1 MKCAIF
7 DDFVDVAGKISSRTS
22 YLPHKRAC
30 LTLLATAT
38 PPPGAIPRRAFTYVS
53 RPPRG
58 PKTLLLPGV
67 KVGRLGLLRQLV
79 LAVRKRRRAAA
90 RLRGLRGCG
99 SERRFPRFLL
109 LLLLLEGG
117 GVRGGR
123 GGRGDCREGADGG
136 TEESPARSGMERQSF
151 IHVSGIGRDDRSGVG
166 NATRLGRI
174 GNSARTCG
182 GRRRS
187 SPRGWRMPRREGR
200 GGARSSRARG
210 PRGSRGFAR
219 LPTSLSRDG
228 RCLRGG
234 ARVLRAGFEGR
245 DEGAREVGR
254 LLAEAVLAV
263 CACRRLRRAGVGF
276 AGALVDGGAFVELHV
291 CKSVGF
297 ISLIW
302 RKRRSIDSKST
313 VGHGGDLEV
322 FSCRPQPRAVHTPHA
337 SRSENRP
344 QAWMDRTGTKV
355 RVVPAWITVWPP
367 AAPERTSP
375 APRPRRR
382 RRRGR
387 PRGTTA
393 VSRHEGRASRSDAA
407 GVPSPDRSLPER
419 GSDTNSHLYRPSQSY
434 SPRRGPPAA

>member
-1 MKCAIF
+1 M
-7 DDFVDVAGKISSRTS
+7 
-22 YLPHKRAC
+22 
-30 LTLLATAT
+30 
-38 PPPGAIPRRAFTYVS
+38 
-53 RPPRG
+53 
-58 PKTLLLPGV
+58 
-67 KVGRLGLLRQLV
+67 
-79 LAVRKRRRAAA
+79 
-90 RLRGLRGCG
+90 RGCG

-117 GVRGGR
+117 GVRGGC
-123 GGRGDCREGADGG
+123 GGRGDCREGAEGG

-151 IHVSGIGRDDRSGVG
+151 IHVSGIGRDGDEDESRVDRSGAG
-166 NATRLGRI
+166 NATRVGRI

-219 LPTSLSRDG
+219 LLTSLSRDG
-228 RCLRGG
+228 LCLRGG
-234 ARVLRAGFEGR
+234 ARGLRAGFEGR
-245 DEGAREVGR
+245 DEGEWEVGR

-276 AGALVDGGAFVELHV
+276 GGGLVDGGAFVELHV

-313 VGHGGDLEV
+313 VGHGDLEV
-322 FSCRPQPRAVHTPHA
+322 FSCRPQPRAVHTSHA

-355 RVVPAWITVWPP
+355 RVVPAWITVCPP
-367 AAPERTSP
+367 AAPEHESASPTSP
-375 APRPRRR
+375 APSPRAA
-382 RRRGR
+382 
-387 PRGTTA
+387 RGTTA